1 MHFVNPWT
9 YAWSGKCIRLLPR
22 PMYKADCLFVY
33 GLLSRVREHFFFN
46 NCSFTSETIFENK
59 CEGSLLGY
67 KLWRHGQKDYSFW
80 LLVCKK
86 RYETY
91 FERLRSSSTAWID
104 VHDRV
109 KVNTSRNR
117 NIFAPCKVIQLTQS
131 WIVDST
137 LSDFHCR
144 LDTGFWTLLSVE
156 FGFEIL
162 IGSGNPLRFLVLN
175 FKFQSRGLGI
185 SQKNF
190 VDSGTQ
196 IALHRVT
203 WIDLCLSMSVFI
215 SECSRLRFRNEQLS
229 LSWQMLMTKNKI
241 II

>member
-86 RYETY
+86 KKVWNVFWTTSQ
-91 FERLRSSSTAWID
+91 LLNSMD

-109 KVNTSRNR
+109 KFNTWHNR

-131 WIVDST
+131 WILDST

-162 IGSGNPLRFLVLN
+162 IGNGSPLRFLVLN
-175 FKFQSRGLGI
+175 FKFQGRGLRI
-185 SQKNF
+185 SQKISWIPEPRLPYTGLHDLIF
-190 VDSGTQ
+190 VSACLFSFQNARDFVLGTNNCPWVDKWWWP
-196 IALHRVT
+196 RT
-203 WIDLCLSMSVFI
+203 
-215 SECSRLRFRNEQLS
+215 R
-229 LSWQMLMTKNKI
+229 
-241 II
+241 

>member
-1 MHFVNPWT
+1 MASW
-9 YAWSGKCIRLLPR
+9 A
-22 PMYKADCLFVY
+22 
-33 GLLSRVREHFFFN
+33 
-46 NCSFTSETIFENK
+46 
-59 CEGSLLGY
+59 
-67 KLWRHGQKDYSFW
+67 
-80 LLVCKK
+80 
-86 RYETY
+86 
-91 FERLRSSSTAWID
+91 ERLQFLAPCLQKKKVWNVFWTTSQLLNSMD

-109 KVNTSRNR
+109 KFNTWHNR

-131 WIVDST
+131 WILDST
-137 LSDFHCR
+137 LSDLHCR

-162 IGSGNPLRFLVLN
+162 IGNGSPLRFLVLN
-175 FKFQSRGLGI
+175 FKFQGRGLRI

-203 WIDLCLSMSVFI
+203 WLDLCLSMSVFI

-229 LSWQMLMTKNKI
+229 LSWQMVMTKNKI

>member
-131 WIVDST
+131 WILDST
-137 LSDFHCR
+137 LSDLHCR
-144 LDTGFWTLLSVE
+144 LDTGQFWTLLSVE

-162 IGSGNPLRFLVLN
+162 IGNGSPLRFLVLN
-175 FKFQSRGLGI
+175 FKFQGWGLRI
-185 SQKNF
+185 SQKISWIPEPRLPYTGLHDLIF
-190 VDSGTQ
+190 VS
-196 IALHRVT
+196 A
-203 WIDLCLSMSVFI
+203 CLFSFQNARDFVLGANN
-215 SECSRLRFRNEQLS
+215 CPWVDKWWWPRTR
-229 LSWQMLMTKNKI
+229 
-241 II
+241 